1 MNRERPA
8 RPEPAEAE
16 RRIRIGIIDSGVHVT
31 HPHIGNIAGGV
42 TIAADSH
49 DASYV
54 DRLGHGTAIA
64 ALIHQRAPKADL
76 FAVKVFHDALVTNLA
91 TLLFA
96 IDWCLDNH
104 MDLINL
110 SLGTTKCDHRTAFE
124 TAVAR
129 VQATG
134 SAIVSAAEIDGLAS
148 LPGCLPGVIAVVADP
163 AKEAGE
169 HAFEFRNGLQVV
181 TACPWARDIPGVPR
195 ERNLHG
201 ISFAVA
207 HVTATLA
214 NLGADNPTPFFDWAS
229 LFSRQTPG
237 SHLSAT
243 GAR

>member
-1 MNRERPA
+1 MSHIRP
-8 RPEPAEAE
+8 
-16 RRIRIGIIDSGVHVT
+16 IRIGIIDSGVHSA
-31 HPHIGNIAGGV
+31 HPHIGNITGGV
-42 TIAADSH
+42 TISADSH

-64 ALIHQRAPKADL
+64 ALIHQRAPKAQL
-76 FAVKVFHDALVTNLA
+76 FAVKVFHTALITNLP

-96 IDWCLDNH
+96 IDWCLDNE

-110 SLGTTKCDHRTAFE
+110 SLGTTNRDHHAAFE

-134 SAIVSAAEIDGLAS
+134 KAIVSAAEINGHPS
-148 LPGCLPGVIAVVADP
+148 LPGCLPGVISVVSDAAKDP
-163 AKEAGE
+163 GE
-169 HAFEFRNGLQVV
+169 HTLESRNGRQIV
-181 TACPWARDIPGVPR
+181 TACPWAREIPGVPR

-214 NLGADNPTPFFDWAS
+214 HLRATASAPFSDWPSLLAPQVPAS
-229 LFSRQTPG
+229 PLA
-237 SHLSAT
+237 AT
-243 GAR
+243 AAR

>member
-1 MNRERPA
+1 MNPVH
-8 RPEPAEAE
+8 PELAEGK
-16 RRIRIGIIDSGVHVT
+16 RRVRIGIIDSGVHAA

-49 DASYV
+49 DASYI

-64 ALIHQRAPKADL
+64 ALIHQRAPQADL

-91 TLLFA
+91 TLIFA

-110 SLGTTKCDHRTAFE
+110 SLGTTNRDHYSAFE

-129 VQATG
+129 VHATG
-134 SAIVSAAEIDGLAS
+134 RAIISAAEIDGLPS
-148 LPGCLPGVIAVVADP
+148 LPGCLPGVIAVISDS

-169 HAFEFRNGLQVV
+169 HTFELRNGLQVV
-181 TACPWARDIPGVPR
+181 TACPWAREIPGVPR

-207 HVTATLA
+207 HVTAALA
-214 NLGADNPTPFFDWAS
+214 HLRASTSPSLADWSSLLRYAHAS
-229 LFSRQTPG
+229 HR
-237 SHLSAT
+237 SAT
-243 GAR
+243 AAR